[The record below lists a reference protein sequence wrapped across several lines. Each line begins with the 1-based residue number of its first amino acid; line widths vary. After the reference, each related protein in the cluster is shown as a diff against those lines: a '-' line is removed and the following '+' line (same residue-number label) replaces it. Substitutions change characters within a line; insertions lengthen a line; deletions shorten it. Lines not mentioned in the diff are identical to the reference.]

1 MKKIGNR
8 EYLTELNEIID
19 PAHTAV
25 LVIDQQNDFCHPKG
39 YYAEVLKLDVS
50 MTRGMTGSINQLT
63 AAARAKGAM
72 VIFSQFVIGK
82 GFATDSPM
90 WLAMH
95 ANAGLKSL
103 DQERFYTMD
112 GTWGVELYEDMV
124 VEPTDHIIRKYRAS
138 CFKDTFLEF
147 LLKQRG
153 IKTLIIAGQVTEGC
167 VESTIRAA
175 RDTDYYTVLAKD
187 VIGSTSRERHDRVMA
202 GWLGRTPCPTTAE
215 IIATWNGAG

>member
-8 EYLTELNEIID
+8 QYLTELNEIID

-50 MTRGMTGSINQLT
+50 MTRALTGPINQLT

-72 VIFSQFVIGK
+72 MIFSQFVIGK
-82 GFATDSPM
+82 GFTTDSPM

-103 DQERFYTMD
+103 DQERFYTVD
-112 GTWGVELYEDMV
+112 GTWGVELYEEMV

-138 CFKDTFLEF
+138 CFKDTILEF
-147 LLKQRG
+147 LLKQHG

-175 RDTDYYTVLAKD
+175 RDADYYTVLAKD
-187 VIGSTSRERHDRVMA
+187 AIGSTSKERHDRVMA
-202 GWLGRTPCPTTAE
+202 GWLGRTPCPTSAE
-215 IIATWNGAG
+215 IIATWNDAD

>member
-1 MKKIGNR
+1 M
-8 EYLTELNEIID
+8 
-19 PAHTAV
+19 
-25 LVIDQQNDFCHPKG
+25 IDQQNDFYHPKG

-50 MTRGMTGSINQLT
+50 MTRALTGPINQLT

-72 VIFSQFVIGK
+72 MIFSQFVIGK
-82 GFATDSPM
+82 GFTTDSPM

-103 DQERFYTMD
+103 DQERFYTVD
-112 GTWGVELYEDMV
+112 GTWGVELYEEMV

-138 CFKDTFLEF
+138 CFKDTILEF
-147 LLKQRG
+147 LLKQHG

-175 RDTDYYTVLAKD
+175 RDADYYTVLAKD
-187 VIGSTSRERHDRVMA
+187 AIGSTSKERHDRVMA
-202 GWLGRTPCPTTAE
+202 GWLGRTHCPTSAE
-215 IIATWNGAG
+215 IFATWNDAD